1 MYSTSVLPVCH
12 SSFYRAY
19 NLISTITE
27 IKSRLV
33 GPTDQ
38 FDCELLHTEP
48 GHVIAIYR
56 MPEEMLLED
65 VLLPR
70 GTVSYG
76 YFWQDQPYNAY
87 HWIDNDGQTLAL
99 YLNIC
104 DNTRLLPDR
113 IEWRDLMVDILI
125 TPDRRCRVLDEDEL
139 PDDLDTDLRA
149 HIEITRDWLCAQPQ
163 QLLSDIEQ
171 QTARLFQQ

>member
-1 MYSTSVLPVCH
+1 MH
-12 SSFYRAY
+12 AEF
-19 NLISTITE
+19 
-27 IKSRLV
+27 
-33 GPTDQ
+33 
-38 FDCELLHTEP
+38 

-56 MPEEMLLED
+56 MPEELQLED

-104 DNTRLLPDR
+104 DNTRMSPDR

-125 TPDRRCRVLDEDEL
+125 TPDRRCRVLDENEL

-171 QTARLFQQ
+171 QTARLLERQ